1 MQTAESTNSIENIEN
16 WRKAGKI
23 AAEALA
29 YGKGL
34 IKKGSSLLE
43 VSDLIEKKI
52 ISLGGK
58 PAFPIQISCD
68 HIAAHFCPDAD
79 DKTVFEN
86 QLASLDV
93 GVHVNGCI
101 GDTALTVDLS
111 GKHSDLVKA
120 SEEALKAAI
129 KVVQI
134 GATLGSIGKE
144 IKETIASFGFSPI
157 RNLSGHGLAEYNIHD
172 KPTIPNFDTGDRTE
186 LQKGQIIAI
195 EPFATNGA
203 GAVYEASPA
212 TLFSLVNKKPVRSS
226 FARELLKELQEY
238 NELPF
243 TTRWLT
249 SGAAKMPAGK
259 VRLGLRELMNVNILR
274 DYPPLVEQDKG
285 LVSQA
290 EHTLLVDDN
299 VEVLTKSAD

>member
-1 MQTAESTNSIENIEN
+1 MQTAELVENVEN

-43 VSDLIEKKI
+43 VSGFIEKKI

-58 PAFPIQISCD
+58 LAFPVQISCD

-79 DKTVFEN
+79 DKTIFEN
-86 QLASLDV
+86 QVASLDV
-93 GVHVNGCI
+93 GAHIDGCI
-101 GDTALTVDLS
+101 GDTAVTVDLS

-134 GATLGSIGKE
+134 GATLGQIGKE
-144 IKETIASFGFSPI
+144 IKETISSFGFSPI
-157 RNLSGHGLAEYNIHD
+157 KNLSGHGLAPYNIHD
-172 KPTIPNFDTGDRTE
+172 KPTIPNFDTGDKTE
-186 LQKGQIIAI
+186 LEKGQIIAI

-203 GAVYEASPA
+203 GSVYEASPA
-212 TLFSLVNKKPVRSS
+212 TLFSIINRKPVRSQ
-226 FARELLKELQEY
+226 FARELLKEIEQY
-238 NELPF
+238 DELPF

-249 SGAAKMPAGK
+249 AKFPAGK
-259 VRLGLRELMNVNILR
+259 VRLGLRELLNAEILR
-274 DYPPLVEQDKG
+274 EYPPLAEENKG
-285 LVSQA
+285 IVSQA
-290 EHTLLVDDN
+290 EHTLLVDDK

>member
-1 MQTAESTNSIENIEN
+1 MSNPEKGNDMTVENLES

-23 AAEALA
+23 AADVLA

-58 PAFPIQISCD
+58 PAFPVQISCD
-68 HIAAHFCPDAD
+68 HIAAHFCPEAD
-79 DKTVFEN
+79 DKTIFEN
-86 QLASLDV
+86 QVASLDV
-93 GVHVNGCI
+93 GVEVEGCI
-101 GDTALTVDLS
+101 GDTAVTVDLS

-129 KVVQI
+129 KVVQV
-134 GATLGSIGKE
+134 GVTLGEIGKE

-157 RNLSGHGLAEYNIHD
+157 KNLSGHGLAEYNIHD
-172 KPTIPNFDTGDRTE
+172 KPTIPNFDTGDKTE
-186 LQKGQIIAI
+186 LKKGQLIAI

-212 TLFSLVNKKPVRSS
+212 TLFSIVNKKPVRSP
-226 FARELLKELQEY
+226 FARELLKELQDY

-249 SGAAKMPAGK
+249 AKMPAGK
-259 VRLGLRELMNVNILR
+259 VRLGLRELIHAGILR

-290 EHTLLVDDN
+290 EHTLLVDDK
-299 VEVLTKSAD
+299 VEVLTRKD